1 MSKATKLEVIGAY
14 QLPDHAPDQMWLYSS
29 ILRGLPSAELPL
41 LSNMVCIFKALKLG
55 KRRILSG
62 YRNLE
67 GLTACRTL
75 ELLLPRERDII
86 FCLK

>member
-1 MSKATKLEVIGAY
+1 MSKATELEVIGAY
-14 QLPDHAPDQMWLYSS
+14 QLPDHPPDQMWLHCS

-41 LSNMVCIFKALKLG
+41 LVGVFKALKLG

-62 YRNLE
+62 YRDLE

-75 ELLLPRERDII
+75 ELFFPRQ
-86 FCLK
+86 